1 VGIAEIVIR
10 LHSSSRCL
18 CYAPPS
24 NESSDSIFLS
34 DMPNNPEREGT
45 ASLSRP
51 DSLRTRI
58 YASLRTRIHK
68 GEIASGERL
77 VDNDIAR
84 QLGVSRMPVREALMQ
99 LMHEGYLVS
108 TSRGFMVPQ
117 LSAADVTE
125 IFDIRR
131 LLEPEAAS
139 LAARHLSPRAEKQL
153 RAAVDHAAG
162 AVSGGSGEEMII
174 ANGAF
179 RNAWL
184 AEVPNRRLAD
194 AIERFADQVQLV
206 RQQTLYDE
214 QTQRIVL
221 DGLRGLADALSRRDP
236 LITYERM
243 QDFIAKAKESFLAA
257 QRK

>member
-1 VGIAEIVIR
+1 MPCAYRAV
-10 LHSSSRCL
+10 
-18 CYAPPS
+18 
-24 NESSDSIFLS
+24 FLA
-34 DMPNNPEREGT
+34 DMPNHPERKGR

-58 YASLRTRIHK
+58 YASLRARIHK

-99 LMHEGYLVS
+99 LMYEGYLVS
-108 TSRGFMVPQ
+108 TSRGFMMPQ

-139 LAARHLSPRAEKQL
+139 LAASHLSLRAEKQL
-153 RAAVDHAAG
+153 RAAVNHAVR
-162 AVSGGSGEEMII
+162 AVSRCSGEGLII

-179 RNAWL
+179 RKAWL

-194 AIERFADQVQLV
+194 SIARFADQVQLV
-206 RQQTLYDE
+206 RQQTLYDVD
-214 QTQRIVL
+214 TQRIVL

-236 LITYERM
+236 VITYERM
-243 QDFIAKAKESFLAA
+243 RDFIAKAKESFLAV